1 LTPATASTRRAS
13 AADQQGFVLIT
24 GLLFLVVLTLL
35 SLSMFR
41 SVNVQESIAGN
52 TREKQRAFE
61 TAQSALGY
69 AEWWLSQGGGNVID
83 CVGANVATDITKMR
97 VCSAP
102 LGDPKTLPWSIRTDY
117 QPPSMAVNAAGG
129 IAAGGDIN
137 YKAMPGLHISYLGV
151 NATDS
156 QSLVYRVTGFGYGGS
171 ATAATVVQSTYQ
183 LSVPHKP
190 LDQP

>member
-1 LTPATASTRRAS
+1 MKPTATSTHS
-13 AADQQGFVLIT
+13 AKAVRQQGFVLIT

-61 TAQSALGY
+61 TAQSALTY
-69 AEWWLSQGGGNVID
+69 AEWWLSQGGGNVMD
-83 CVGANVATDITKMR
+83 CVGVNMATDLTKMR
-97 VCSAP
+97 VCSVP
-102 LGDPKTLPWSIRTDY
+102 LSDPQTLPWSIRTDY
-117 QPPSMAVNAAGG
+117 QPPSMAINPAGG
-129 IAAGGDIN
+129 MAAGGDIN
-137 YKAMPGLHISYLGV
+137 YKAMPGLYISYLGV

-156 QSLVYRVTGFGYGGS
+156 QSLVYQATGFGYGGS